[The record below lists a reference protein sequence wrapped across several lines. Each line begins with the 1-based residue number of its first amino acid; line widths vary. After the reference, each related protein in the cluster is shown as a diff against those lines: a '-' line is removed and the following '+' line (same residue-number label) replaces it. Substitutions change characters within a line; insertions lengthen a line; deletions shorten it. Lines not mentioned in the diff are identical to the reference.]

1 MKIQIIEQVIS
12 SLCLIN
18 NSNTLSADD
27 FKCLLDH
34 LAKEA
39 SLLLRKVDRCR
50 ILLMIIPLNHDI
62 DTKYTDQMVS
72 LLNQLP
78 DDTNEKFTLSCELL
92 DILLVRKLRSNE
104 QVVYDWALKES
115 KSDSAKEI
123 EFYSIKLKYD
133 SHDNKN
139 NERSEGSENVQVNT
153 CDLYNT
159 TDSTDN
165 SQFSNTTTSINH
177 PFEMDNTEPLTELT
191 SDDLQKLKI
200 FQSFDLE

>member
-12 SLCLIN
+12 SLCSIN
-18 NSNTLSADD
+18 NSDTLSPDD

-39 SLLLRKVDRCR
+39 SLLLRKVDRCK
-50 ILLMIIPLNHDI
+50 ILLMIIPLNLDI
-62 DTKYTDQMVS
+62 DAKYTDQMVS
-72 LLNQLP
+72 LLSQLP

-104 QVVYDWALKES
+104 QGVYDWALKES
-115 KSDSAKEI
+115 KTDSAKEI

-133 SHDNKN
+133 SHDHD
-139 NERSEGSENVQVNT
+139 NESNEISEGSENVQVNT
-153 CDLYNT
+153 CDLYIT
-159 TDSTDN
+159 TDSTD
-165 SQFSNTTTSINH
+165 TTQLTSINH

-200 FQSFDLE
+200 FQSFDME